1 MGVFANYIYDIAN
14 LMKFHPAGYR
24 IIEGIKYRDFDRY
37 LYGMYRSE
45 REKSVP
51 VPVHGYK
58 VLTMVGDP
66 IAKLEIPQL
75 YKGLERDY
83 CEVTLRN
90 ISTVSEKGQI
100 HQVELESTSMQ
111 PFEYVGYQD
120 VHQLG
125 RFFSL
130 TLNKKVTR
138 LYTNVGF
145 LSERNTEFMQK
156 IVFEK
161 VGVKMI
167 TEWVKLSS

>member
-1 MGVFANYIYDIAN
+1 
-14 LMKFHPAGYR
+14 
-24 IIEGIKYRDFDRY
+24 
-37 LYGMYRSE
+37 
-45 REKSVP
+45 
-51 VPVHGYK
+51 
-58 VLTMVGDP
+58 
-66 IAKLEIPQL
+66 
-75 YKGLERDY
+75 
-83 CEVTLRN
+83 
-90 ISTVSEKGQI
+90 
-100 HQVELESTSMQ
+100 MQ
-111 PFEYVGYQD
+111 PFEYIGYQH